1 MNTILELCFLLARNL
16 PASRI
21 NAIADGL
28 IQNKSNNNLL
38 QSVSSPLAK
47 ETIKNLLIAIEDSE
61 MNKEIV
67 ASILK
72 SSSYTL
78 AKISETQKVELVL
91 TGPETAIINT
101 RKTEQVL
108 LDLIS
113 RAEDELFL
121 VSFVAKGWNA
131 LKDAIDTAVARGVT
145 ISILMETSKEH
156 GGTLDEDPL
165 AIFEN
170 DKKQTVNLYRWMNKD
185 ISFNGGKIHAKI
197 AVADKKCAFVTSANF
212 TGHAMEKN
220 FEAGVLITGGSIPK
234 DLHEH
239 LSALVGEG
247 ILTKVNRA
255 L

>member
-21 NAIADGL
+21 NAIVDGL
-28 IQNKSNNNLL
+28 IQNNSNNKLL

-47 ETIKNLLIAIEDSE
+47 ETIKNLLIAIKDTGI
-61 MNKEIV
+61 NKEIV

-78 AKISETQKVELVL
+78 ARISETQKVELVL

-131 LKDAIDTAVARGVT
+131 LKDAIDAAVARGVT

-185 ISFNGGKIHAKI
+185 ISFSGGKIHAKI

-239 LSALVGEG
+239 LSSLAGEG
-247 ILTKVNRA
+247 ILTKVNVP
-255 L
+255 